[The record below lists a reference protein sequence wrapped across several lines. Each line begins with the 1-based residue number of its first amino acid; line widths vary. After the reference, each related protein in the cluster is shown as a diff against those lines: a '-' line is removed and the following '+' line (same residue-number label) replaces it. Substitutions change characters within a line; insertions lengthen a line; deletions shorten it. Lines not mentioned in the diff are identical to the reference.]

1 MSAYVVVEFT
11 VKDPDVYREK
21 YGPNAGR
28 TAKEY
33 GGEGFSLTLTGR
45 SCTAMP
51 RSLQGHSCGFPT
63 MRRPSRGTTR
73 LNISS

>member
-11 VKDPDVYREK
+11 VKDPDVYVRNTAPTP
-21 YGPNAGR
+21 GGR
-28 TAKEY
+28 PKSTEVR
-33 GGEGFSLTLTGR
+33 FSPTVTGR

-63 MRRPSRGTTR
+63 MRRPSGGTTR

>member
-21 YGPNAGR
+21 YAPNAGR

-33 GGEGFSLTLTGR
+33 GGEALANVTGR
-45 SCTAMP
+45 SCTVMA

-63 MRRPSRGTTR
+63 MRRPSGGTTH

>member
-28 TAKEY
+28 PKSTEAR
-33 GGEGFSLTLTGR
+33 FSPTLTGR
-45 SCTAMP
+45 SCTVMA

-63 MRRPSRGTTR
+63 MRRSSSGTTR